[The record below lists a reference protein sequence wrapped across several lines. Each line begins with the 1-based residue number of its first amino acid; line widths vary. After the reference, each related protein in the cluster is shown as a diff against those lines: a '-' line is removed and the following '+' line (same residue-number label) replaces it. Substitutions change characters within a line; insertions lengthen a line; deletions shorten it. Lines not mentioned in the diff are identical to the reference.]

1 MLERAITEWRKA
13 ALAEGKSL
21 GRREGRV
28 EGERAMLQRVAARRF
43 GTATGDA
50 LAALLGEATDARRLD
65 AIGDLVADCAS
76 ADELLRRSG
85 GVLNG
90 GQDLP

>member
-13 ALAEGKSL
+13 ALAEGRSL
-21 GRREGRV
+21 GRIEGMI
-28 EGERAMLQRVAARRF
+28 EGERAMLRRLAARRF
-43 GTATGDA
+43 GTATGDV
-50 LAALLGEATDARRLD
+50 LAELLGEATDARCLD

-90 GQDLP
+90 GQPRP